1 MLVKEL
7 VNILLEMPQDA
18 VISVNHT
25 NDIYSVIETKN
36 YSTGRVEIVVEQ
48 DSQFDKY
55 IRKFGSF

>member
-25 NDIYSVIETKN
+25 NDIYSVIDTKN
-36 YSTGRVEIVVEQ
+36 YSTSRVEIVVEQ